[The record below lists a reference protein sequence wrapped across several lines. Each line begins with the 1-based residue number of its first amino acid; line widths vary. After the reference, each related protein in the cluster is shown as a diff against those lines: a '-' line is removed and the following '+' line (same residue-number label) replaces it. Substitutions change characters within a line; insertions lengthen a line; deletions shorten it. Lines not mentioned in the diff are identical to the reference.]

1 MLQALIWD
9 LDGTLAETERDGH
22 LVAFNEAF
30 HAHALPWQ
38 WSVDDY
44 RELLQ
49 ITGGKERLRHDLA
62 TRPGAPADPAERE
75 ALVAS
80 LHAEKNRRYARIVE
94 QGGIGLRPGV
104 RRLLREA
111 TAAHVRLAI
120 ATTTTRSN
128 ADALLARELGPGWP
142 ALFAAVVCGDDA
154 PLRKP
159 DPQVYQRCLEWLD
172 LDPEDA
178 IAIEDSYNG
187 LAAARA
193 AGLPVLVTRSVFFAS
208 DSHAG
213 AMAVCDHLDAPATP
227 SRRLVGASP
236 AYVDLSRLREWH
248 ALWWRDLLP
257 SGWSTAFDDPSL
269 IA

>member
-30 HAHALPWQ
+30 EAHALPWR
-38 WSVDDY
+38 WSVEDY
-44 RELLQ
+44 RRLLQ

-62 TRPGAPADPAERE
+62 ARPDAPAGEAERE
-75 ALVAS
+75 ALIAS

-104 RRLLREA
+104 RRLMREA
-111 TAAHVRLAI
+111 LAAHIRLAI

-128 ADALLARELGPGWP
+128 ADALLAKEFGPGWP
-142 ALFAAVVCGDDA
+142 GMFAAVVCGEDA
-154 PLRKP
+154 PRRKP
-159 DPQVYQRCLEWLD
+159 DPQVYQLCLEWLD

-193 AGLPVLVTRSVFFAS
+193 AGLPVLVTRSVFFAGDPHS
-208 DSHAG
+208 G

-227 SRRLVGASP
+227 SRRLVGAQP
-236 AYVDLSRLREWH
+236 AHVDLARLREWH

-257 SGWSTAFDDPSL
+257 SGWSTSFDDPGL
-269 IA
+269 VA